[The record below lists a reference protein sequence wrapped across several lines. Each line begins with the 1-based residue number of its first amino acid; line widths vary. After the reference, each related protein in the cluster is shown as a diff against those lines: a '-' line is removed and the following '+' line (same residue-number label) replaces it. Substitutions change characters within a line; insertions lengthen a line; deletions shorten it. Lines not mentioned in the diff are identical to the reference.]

1 MTAAHARRSAAP
13 FADRLAL
20 ARRLIAAGAPSA
32 PVHLADQL
40 GAAGEEA
47 RRLHDRM
54 GALLPV
60 LEPDRTWRQRI
71 DPAPSTDV
79 RALLVAA
86 VLGCEL
92 DTCCHLRKGGPQPA
106 FVLLP
111 LRRIACQR
119 CVAIVRRPPADSD
132 DQCDVCERRGV
143 ATFFPF
149 AVQLGPAL
157 LAGDAC
163 RACAGVLGISTM
175 ERSA

>member
-1 MTAAHARRSAAP
+1 MSCHCDVP
-13 FADRLAL
+13 FADRLAV
-20 ARRLIAAGAPSA
+20 ARRLIAAGAGPTPA
-32 PVHLADQL
+32 HVADQL
-40 GAAGEEA
+40 DAAGEEA
-47 RRLHDRM
+47 RRLHDRF
-54 GALLPV
+54 GALMPL
-60 LEPDRTWRQRI
+60 LEPGRPWYRRT
-71 DPAPSTDV
+71 DPSPSDER
-79 RALLVAA
+79 RAYLLAG
-86 VLGCEL
+86 VLGCL
-92 DTCCHLRKGGPQPA
+92 GTICCHLRRGGPQPA

-111 LRRIACQR
+111 LRRIACRR

-163 RACAGVLGISTM
+163 RACAGVLGISTT